1 MSFTIQQLEDL
12 IKAAPD
18 KNLPVNIWCNDANLR
33 ASVMEI
39 KLSEHELIL
48 HEADDEISDFDIGI
62 TDDED
67 ED

>member
-1 MSFTIQQLEDL
+1 MALTIQQLEDL

-18 KNLPVNIWCNDANLR
+18 KTLPVHIWCNDAGLR
-33 ASVMEI
+33 ASVNEAMLED
-39 KLSEHELIL
+39 HELIL